1 MEHCTGSASRCS
13 RMRCSLNL
21 FTDVGRRSG
30 PSASFPEAVSAKT
43 FSHPAA
49 ASALACPSKF
59 CEAIDMRA

>member
-1 MEHCTGSASRCS
+1 
-13 RMRCSLNL
+13 MRCSLNL